1 MSQMRAVGDFKRTIR
16 AHYRRAGRGALPWR
30 HTRDPYAIL
39 VSEIM
44 LQQTQV
50 SRVEG
55 YYKKFLKQFPD
66 FRKLARAKNGDVLK
80 AWQGL
85 GYNRRAMFL
94 KRAAEIVVKQY
105 DGRLPCDRAVLETL
119 PGIGKGTSGSL
130 MAFAFNKPEV
140 FIETN
145 IRRVFIHFFF
155 PKRRKVTDAELER
168 YIESSID
175 KKNPREWYWALMDYG
190 AVMQATGAPMNHVN
204 PNHRS
209 AHYKKQTAFA
219 GSDRELRGKIVRSIL
234 AAKKNKMSIDKVLR
248 IVAATSERFIKVLGG
263 LEREGFIV
271 RKGDYICI
279 KQ

>member
-1 MSQMRAVGDFKRTIR
+1 MTITAFKKTVR
-16 AHYRRAGRGALPWR
+16 AHYRRFGRMSLPWR

-50 SRVEG
+50 VRVEG
-55 YYKKFLKQFPD
+55 YYGRFIKKFPD
-66 FRKLARAKNGDVLK
+66 FRVLARARQSDVLA

-85 GYNRRAMFL
+85 GYNRRALFL
-94 KRAAEIVVKQY
+94 KRAAEAVVAQHG
-105 DGRLPCDRAVLETL
+105 GRLPCDRTALERL

-155 PKRRKVTDAELER
+155 PKRRKVTDAELTR
-168 YIESSID
+168 YIRGSID

-190 AVMQATGAPMNHVN
+190 AAMTAVGATTRGRKDRTN
-204 PNHRS
+204 PNRRS
-209 AHYKKQTAFA
+209 AHYKKQSSFA
-219 GSDRELRGKIVRSIL
+219 GSDRELRGRILRSTL
-234 AAKKNKMSIDKVLR
+234 SKKGNKMNVTELFETLAIPR
-248 IVAATSERFIKVLGG
+248 ERFIAIIENLK
-263 LEREGFIV
+263 REGFIV

-279 KQ
+279 KK